1 MKNQPSQKQASAAQ
15 GQSTSDRMHHDVKLD
30 KKQQG
35 ITNGG
40 GQRSDQ
46 TSNKDNQRKREK

>member
-1 MKNQPSQKQASAAQ
+1 MKNQPNQKNTAGAQ
-15 GQSTSDRMHHDVKLD
+15 GKPTSDRMHHSVKLD

-40 GQRSDQ
+40 GQQSDQ
-46 TSNKDNQRKREK
+46 TSNRDNQRKREN

>member
-1 MKNQPSQKQASAAQ
+1 MKNQPNQKGASNDQ
-15 GQSTSDRMHHDVKLD
+15 GRPTSDRMHHSVKSD

-40 GQRSDQ
+40 GQRSNQ
-46 TSNKDNQRKREK
+46 TSNRDNQRKREN

>member
-1 MKNQPSQKQASAAQ
+1 MKNQPNQKNAANEQ
-15 GQSTSDRMHHDVKLD
+15 GRPTSDRMHHSVKSD

-40 GQRSDQ
+40 GQRSNQ
-46 TSNKDNQRKREK
+46 TSNRDNQRKREN